1 MDLNIEN
8 NINHIS
14 NNSFSKEL
22 KNTLN
27 KECIFSIDRFEG
39 NFAVCENK
47 IYKWSIHF
55 RQ

>member
-27 KECIFSIDRFEG
+27 KEYTF
-39 NFAVCENK
+39 
-47 IYKWSIHF
+47 
-55 RQ
+55 